1 MSNFAVI
8 ENGIIK
14 NLIICD
20 SKEIAEE
27 LTGLDCIQYDTT
39 EISPECG
46 WEVVDGEI
54 INPNPQI
61 AQEEVVYTEEDFAA
75 GKFIVSEPP
84 AYNASDLNDPN
95 NPNNPIHLNR

>member
-14 NLIICD
+14 NLILCD

-27 LTGLDCIQYDTT
+27 LSGLDCIQYDTT
-39 EISPECG
+39 EISPQCG

-54 INPNPQI
+54 IDPNPPI
-61 AQEEVVYTEEDFAA
+61 VLEEINYTAEDFAA
-75 GKFIVSEPP
+75 GKFHDPTPP
-84 AYNASDLNDPN
+84 EYDPNDLNDPN